1 MKFAMSVFNSFLLKP
16 KILLT
21 LPHFTPSLLKC
32 LHSAQFIYGL
42 RTYGRHFCALW
53 QNIVTP
59 TSGTECLVLRCNFFS
74 RVPSRH
80 TKSLG
85 GMLPNDLVQQLKN
98 NRGWRKNGIV
108 WLTLYYLIPMLT
120 SPPSCVTRSRLF
132 PWDFTSPTHTGFI
145 FASSDISQSPPLARS
160 RFDEVML
167 NVLRCQL
174 TY

>member
-1 MKFAMSVFNSFLLKP
+1 MTLLLLSEIVQTTLKILLQFISSCSSAVRVFSFPFPLHVYEWAHREYATRLVGVPMKFAMSVFNSFLLKP

-98 NRGWRKNGIV
+98 NRG
-108 WLTLYYLIPMLT
+108 
-120 SPPSCVTRSRLF
+120 
-132 PWDFTSPTHTGFI
+132 
-145 FASSDISQSPPLARS
+145 
-160 RFDEVML
+160 
-167 NVLRCQL
+167 
-174 TY
+174 